1 MLHAQETFQRCLR
14 CIGSSQRVHCSSH
27 PQEEGKPNQ
36 NQQLILQCFVFTPPR
51 ALCPS
56 ALHGSQ
62 LTVNSLCVHRM
73 VSWGGGTLPTLCLGR
88 TWGQP
93 RFPPGA
99 PQSDIIWMRPG
110 SQASACPGEAAFI
123 LLSLIRRGWSAAS
136 CRQPCWTWAQHP
148 GQPPQ
153 VMRSPTRASPRPP
166 APAGGHAS
174 QHHQQPGAHCHARHC
189 FASVGPQL
197 GRMASGHRSDVSCS
211 LMERH
216 CRRRVGKGA
225 EVTAQRHPREG
236 RAGKS
241 WCSPAAKDGCQPHVA
256 HGDPA
261 SRDAPL
267 CSALLAAGHGEEQRA
282 PHAGTRSLQGMG
294 LQSRAGPRALNPP
307 PRPVGACPHH
317 SSLHSATS
325 PGPSL
330 KQTETAHAVTSEQ
343 TLLVAALT
351 QLRMCCHQGQ
361 GWG

>member
-153 VMRSPTRASPRPP
+153 VMRSPTRASPRPL

-174 QHHQQPGAHCHARHC
+174 QLHRQPGAHCHTRHC

-261 SRDAPL
+261 SRDAL
-267 CSALLAAGHGEEQRA
+267 LRSARC
-282 PHAGTRSLQGMG
+282 R
-294 LQSRAGPRALNPP
+294 PR
-307 PRPVGACPHH
+307 
-317 SSLHSATS
+317 
-325 PGPSL
+325 
-330 KQTETAHAVTSEQ
+330 
-343 TLLVAALT
+343 
-351 QLRMCCHQGQ
+351 
-361 GWG
+361 